1 MRIKGFVILSFV
13 LIPNL
18 AAAFGSAT
26 ILGMRNEHARITQ
39 AALSCDSQYD
49 RLNQPSP
56 CFEPMTMSNLGGE
69 SPGAFPAVE
78 TPDNIALH
86 FSGGPDWW
94 HCDNADYVPN
104 VDYPQQRNTAT
115 NNLFQ
120 CRKWAEALLSE
131 GLSNS
136 SPYYSLCTDTGAK
149 DFRCT
154 GVGSLA
160 RLMLNTKN
168 QVDINQPGYFS
179 LTSGCSFNGSSG
191 RIKCEILQQFGY
203 ALHVVQD
210 FYSHSNYADYTDLMP
225 YNWRNP
231 EGLLYSSTP
240 ALWDFS
246 KTYSAPELPLPD
258 DSLSTGC
265 YPDEDCYYYK
275 KRTPHLLL
283 NKDRALINA
292 FSGTVSDPRGFRGS
306 IDYNGTLNESRA
318 VEMAIKQTRAVWRDL
333 QTIIINREGE
343 ERGRKI
349 ICAIASDNPNRDC
362 NFANPSS
369 EQAAIMAY
377 SPLPEPDPTKVAP
390 YPWMLEQYK
399 NEAKEA
405 VNSMHERR
413 VAKKMSEMG
422 HIAGMKSINPKSCG
436 DRAIFKRWGMPD
448 DDISLVAYDLQV
460 AGLSCS
466 KAVTVLRKYQLFH
479 SSANKNGKLY
489 KHPGFQCL
497 VVSEYDGLIPDEEP
511 AARLVCKNR
520 DESKEISFH
529 PDCANESEKGDCGL

>member
-1 MRIKGFVILSFV
+1 MHIRV
-13 LIPNL
+13 LVFL
-18 AAAFGSAT
+18 AAVLLPSLASAFGSAT

-39 AALSCDSQYD
+39 AALSCDSQFD
-49 RLNQPSP
+49 SLNRPYP

-78 TPDNIALH
+78 SPDNIALH

-94 HCDNADYVPN
+94 HCDNADFVPN
-104 VDYPQQRNTAT
+104 ADYPQQRNTAT

-120 CRKWAEALLSE
+120 CRKWAEALLGD

-154 GVGSLA
+154 GVGNLA

-179 LTSGCSFNGSSG
+179 LSSGCSFNGSSG
-191 RIKCEILQQFGY
+191 RVKCEILQQFGY
-203 ALHVVQD
+203 ALHVIQD
-210 FYSHSNYADYTDLMP
+210 FYSHSNYADYTDLTP

-231 EGLLYSSTP
+231 AGLLYSSTP
-240 ALWDFS
+240 ELWDFK
-246 KTYSAPELPLPD
+246 KTYSAPEFPIPD

-265 YPDEDCYYYK
+265 YPEEDCYYYK

-292 FSGTVSDPRGFRGS
+292 ISGTVSDPRGFRGS
-306 IDYNGTLNESRA
+306 IEYNGTLNESRA
-318 VEMAIKQTRAVWRDL
+318 VEMAIKQTRAVWKDL
-333 QTIIINREGE
+333 QTIIINKEGE

-362 NFANPSS
+362 NNANISS
-369 EQAAIMAY
+369 EKTARPSY
-377 SPLPEPDPTKVAP
+377 TPLIEPDPTKISP
-390 YPWMLEQYK
+390 YPWMLEQYRIEAEESVNRP
-399 NEAKEA
+399 NERMLANQTLK
-405 VNSMHERR
+405 MGQ
-413 VAKKMSEMG
+413 VAG
-422 HIAGMKSINPKSCG
+422 IKSTISKSCG
-436 DRAIFKRWGMPD
+436 NRAIFKRWGMPD
-448 DDISLVAYDLQV
+448 DDTSLVAYDLHV

-466 KAVTVLRKYQLFH
+466 KAMGILRKYQLFY
-479 SSANKNGKLY
+479 SSANKNGRLY

-497 VVSEYDGLIPDEEP
+497 VVSEYDGVISDEDP
-511 AARLVCKNR
+511 VARLVCKNK

-529 PDCANESEKGDCGL
+529 PDCANGSEKGDCGL